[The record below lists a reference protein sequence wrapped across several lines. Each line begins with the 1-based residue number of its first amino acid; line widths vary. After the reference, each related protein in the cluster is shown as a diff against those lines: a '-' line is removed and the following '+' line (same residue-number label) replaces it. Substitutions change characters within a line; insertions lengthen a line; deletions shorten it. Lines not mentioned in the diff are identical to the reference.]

1 MFRFGALWVRLAA
14 MISANDLS
22 PAQLAALLAFH
33 ADAGVEWLLEEAPVD
48 RFAEFEAMKA
58 ARSSARAPAAE
69 PRTEAQSSPASG
81 PRQATATASPTQSR
95 DVRAAAPAANPPAV
109 AIPDAQ
115 AIEEARFAAES
126 ARSLAELRV
135 AMEGFAGCNLRNSAR
150 NLVFAEGDPASG
162 IMIVG
167 PMPYADDDRDGQ
179 PFAGRLG
186 EMLTRMLAGIG
197 LSRERVLLSNVVPW
211 RPPGN
216 RVPTAREADICRPFI
231 ERQIALA
238 EPRHLL
244 LLGNFTARFFF
255 GGNDTIHQLRGE
267 WRDLQIGGITV
278 PTLAT
283 LHPQD
288 LMTAPVSKRFA
299 WQDLL
304 SFSARI
310 RG

>member
-1 MFRFGALWVRLAA
+1 
-14 MISANDLS
+14 MISAHDLS

-33 ADAGVEWLLEEAPVD
+33 GDAGVEWLLEEEPVD

-58 ARSSARAPAAE
+58 ARGSARATVTSNRAEAPASQPAA
-69 PRTEAQSSPASG
+69 RQTPA
-81 PRQATATASPTQSR
+81 AAAPTPS
-95 DVRAAAPAANPPAV
+95 RAAAPVANAPAV

-126 ARSLAELRV
+126 ARSLAELRT

-150 NLVFAEGDPASG
+150 NLVFAEGDAASG

-186 EMLTRMLAGIG
+186 EMLTRMIAGIG
-197 LSRERVLLSNVVPW
+197 LTREGVLLSNVVPW

-238 EPRHLL
+238 EPKHLL

-267 WRDLQIGGITV
+267 WRELAIGGINV

-288 LMTAPVSKRFA
+288 LVTAPINKRFV

-304 SFSARI
+304 AFKARI
-310 RG
+310 HG